1 MQDRI
6 KVLRKLL
13 KMTQAEFGAKIGVTG
28 SSITNYESGARTPGD
43 AVVLSICRE
52 FGVSEAWLR
61 YGDGEMYPKRS
72 KNEEIAFFLADIM
85 TDEDESIRK
94 RFILALSHL
103 GEPQWQAIAD
113 FCQSLLGE
121 GEPGK

>member
-6 KVLRKLL
+6 KALRKSLGL
-13 KMTQAEFGAKIGVTG
+13 TQAEFGQKIGVKQVTVTG
-28 SSITNYESGARTPGD
+28 YETGARVPTD
-43 AVVLSICRE
+43 AVILGIVRE

-94 RFILALSHL
+94 RFILALSHM

-113 FCQSLLGE
+113 FCQALLGQAE
-121 GEPGK
+121 SGK